1 MFNIHSHARNLRSR
15 HLYNARSVQEGERM
29 RMRKKREGSEIN
41 LREEKTEVNL
51 GKGQKKKRSSALRQ
65 L

>member
-1 MFNIHSHARNLRSR
+1 MFNIHLHARNLRSR

-29 RMRKKREGSEIN
+29 RTRKKKREGSEIN

-51 GKGQKKKRSSALRQ
+51 GKGQKKKE
-65 L
+65 

>member
-29 RMRKKREGSEIN
+29 RTRKKKREGSEIN

-51 GKGQKKKRSSALRQ
+51 GKGQKKKKGVVL
-65 L
+65 